1 MATEKADVCVVG
13 AGVLGLSAARAL
25 GARGVDVTLLD
36 AAGPDRPLAGAS
48 HRSFAWIN
56 ANNKPPHAYHRLNA
70 AGMAE
75 HDRLQDEL
83 GGNWFHRS
91 GAVVAAFDG
100 TLRQRAEFTA
110 GRLARLRAEDYPV
123 EPVGRKDL
131 AHLEPTVHWPDEVG
145 EALYLPDEGYLD
157 ADLFAA
163 GLTADLAARGVPV
176 RQGLVTHIAA
186 GPDSAE
192 VILDD
197 GATLRP
203 DVVVIA
209 AGAASRRFG
218 LPVADL
224 AAPGGP
230 TARTHSFL
238 GLTDPTE
245 VDLGRVIISDRIN
258 VRPRH
263 DRRLWVQLP
272 PVEHRVAEGEAALP
286 DIRRLME
293 EGLAELFGEPVP
305 VATVYL
311 SGRSLPEDG
320 FPLVGFT
327 DASRR
332 VYSLVSHSGM
342 TLSALLGRLTAEEIT
357 GQITGE
363 EAGML
368 APFRPDRPAGGEP
381 APATPFIG
389 RQ

>member
-1 MATEKADVCVVG
+1 MAEEKAHVCVVG
-13 AGVLGLSAARAL
+13 AGVLGLTAARELA
-25 GARGVDVTLLD
+25 ARGVDVTVLD
-36 AAGPDRPLAGAS
+36 AEGAFAGAS
-48 HRSFAWIN
+48 HRSFAWVN
-56 ANNKPPHAYHRLNA
+56 ANNKPPHAYHRLNV

-83 GGNWFHRS
+83 GGHWFHRS
-91 GAVVAAFDG
+91 GAVLAAFDG
-100 TLRQRAEFTA
+100 TPRHRAEFTA
-110 GRLARLRAEDYPV
+110 GRLSRLRTEDYPV
-123 EPVGRKDL
+123 EPVGGEDL
-131 AHLEPTVHWPDEVG
+131 ARLEPAVHWPEELG

-157 ADLFAA
+157 TDLFAA
-163 GLTADLAARGVPV
+163 GLVADLADRGVTV
-176 RQGLVTHIAA
+176 QKGLVTHVAA
-186 GPDSAE
+186 GQGSAE

-197 GATLRP
+197 GTTLDP

-224 AAPGGP
+224 AAPVGP
-230 TARTHSFL
+230 TERTHSFL

-245 VDLGRVIISDRIN
+245 VDLGRVVISDRIN

-272 PVEHRVAEGEAALP
+272 PVEHRVAEGEAVLP
-286 DIRRLME
+286 EIRRLME
-293 EGLAELFGEPVP
+293 GELAELFGVAVP

-327 DASRR
+327 DASRQ
-332 VYSLVSHSGM
+332 VYSLVTHSGM
-342 TLSALLGRLTAEEIT
+342 TLSALLGRLAAEEIT
-357 GQITGE
+357 GRITGA

-368 APFRPDRPAGGEP
+368 DPFRPDRPTGGEP
-381 APATPFIG
+381 AASTPFIG